1 MMTIYN
7 TKNNEFIEIKEK
19 PFTVER
25 DIQNLFEQNLEQ
37 IMGLKLVRSEFSIKD
52 KRIDTLAYDEDS
64 KAFIIIEYKRDR
76 NNSVVDQGF
85 TYLALMLENK
95 ADFVLEY
102 QEKFHSNLRISDV
115 DWSQVRVIFVSQSF
129 TDNQKQATNFK
140 DIAIELY
147 EVKHFANETVMIRE
161 IKKSKSA
168 ASIKPLTEQ
177 SPELQIVNKEIK
189 IYSEEEHQAGTT
201 DNISEL
207 YEVFRDAILALDND
221 IEIKPQK
228 HYIAFKKQKNIACLQ
243 LQKSKIKIYIGLAI
257 GELDDSK
264 GLSKNV
270 ADVGHYGT
278 GNYLVEVTDTSN
290 IEYIMSLIKQAL
302 PR

>member
-1 MMTIYN
+1 MNIYN
-7 TKNNEFIEIKEK
+7 VKNNKLTLIKEK
-19 PFTVER
+19 PFTLER
-25 DIQNLFEQNLEQ
+25 EIQNLFENHLEQ

-76 NNSVVDQGF
+76 NSSVVDQGF
-85 TYLALMLENK
+85 TYLLLMLENK
-95 ADFVLEY
+95 ADFILEY
-102 QEKFHSNLRISDV
+102 QEKFQKNLRISDV

-147 EVKHFANETVMIRE
+147 EIKRFTNDTVLISE

-168 ASIKPLTEQ
+168 TSIKPLTEQ
-177 SPELQIVNKEIK
+177 TPKLKTVAKEIK
-189 IYSEEEHQAGTT
+189 IYSEEEHQAHTT
-201 DNISEL
+201 QAISEL
-207 YEVFRDAILALDND
+207 YETFKDAILALDND

-228 HYIAFKKQKNIACLQ
+228 HYIAFKKHKNIACLE
-243 LQKSKIKIYIGLAI
+243 LLKSKIKIYIAVSSGA
-257 GELDDSK
+257 LDDAK
-264 GLSKNV
+264 GLSK
-270 ADVGHYGT
+270 DVSGIGHYGT
-278 GNYLVEVTDTSN
+278 GDYLVEVSDTRN

>member
-1 MMTIYN
+1 MNIYN
-7 TKNNEFIEIKEK
+7 IKNSELTRIKEK
-19 PFTVER
+19 PFTLER
-25 DIQNLFEQNLEQ
+25 EIQNLFESHLEQ

-76 NNSVVDQGF
+76 NSSVVDQGF

-95 ADFVLEY
+95 ADFILEH
-102 QEKFHSNLRISDV
+102 QEKFKSNLRVNDV

-147 EVKHFANETVMIRE
+147 EIKRFANDTVLISE

-168 ASIKPLTEQ
+168 TSIKPLTEQ
-177 SPELQIVNKEIK
+177 TPELKTLAKEIK
-189 IYSEEEHQAGTT
+189 IYSEEEHQANTT
-201 DNISEL
+201 ESISEL
-207 YEVFRDAILALDND
+207 YETFRDAILALDSN

-228 HYIAFKKQKNIACLQ
+228 HYIAFKKQKNIACLE
-243 LQKSKIKIYIGLAI
+243 LMKSKIKIYIGVSS
-257 GELDDSK
+257 GTLDDAK
-264 GLSKNV
+264 GLSKDISNI
-270 ADVGHYGT
+270 GHLGT
-278 GNYLVEVTDTSN
+278 GDYLVEVNDTSN

-302 PR
+302 SS